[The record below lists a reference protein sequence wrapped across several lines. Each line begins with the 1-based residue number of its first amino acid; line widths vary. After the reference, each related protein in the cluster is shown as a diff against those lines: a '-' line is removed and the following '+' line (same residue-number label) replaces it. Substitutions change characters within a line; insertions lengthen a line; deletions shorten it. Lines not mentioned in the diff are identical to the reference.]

1 MKYNVLCITFCF
13 LFSCYQSAQSQ
24 PVQFKDMNDREIKL
38 DNAPQ
43 RIVVIPI
50 PAASM
55 LVGMD
60 ESTHH
65 LVGMHP
71 FAKVAAKEGML
82 SQMFPDIINI
92 RSDTVGN
99 NFMPNIET
107 LLSVKPDLVWQWGHR
122 GDDIITPMENVGLT
136 VATLNYGKEVY
147 TQKWIELMG
156 ETLDHPTKA
165 QAMIDWRNQVINDL
179 QQVTQNI
186 PETEKPKVLYL
197 LYFNSNIQTFGATSH
212 NNFDFEL
219 AGGISLNKDLYGARN
234 LNIEQIL
241 VWDPDIILLGNF
253 EQGLKP
259 QDVYDNPLLADVTAV
274 KNRRVFKLPIGG
286 FIWDAPNQ
294 ETPLYWLWL
303 SMIFHPKTIQWPLR
317 ELIAK
322 HYLELY
328 NYHVS
333 QAQIDQILQIQLN
346 QVSNY
351 PLFSLNQNRGT
362 NEQ

>member
-1 MKYNVLCITFCF
+1 MKYNVLFVTFCF
-13 LFSCYQSAQSQ
+13 LSSCCQNALGQ
-24 PVQFKDMNDREIKL
+24 PMQFTDMSNRQIKL
-38 DNAPQ
+38 NHEPQ
-43 RIVVIPI
+43 RVVVIPI

-55 LVGMD
+55 LVGID
-60 ESTHH
+60 ENTQR

-82 SQMFPDIINI
+82 SKMFPDIVNI

-107 LLSVKPDLVWQWGHR
+107 LLSVKPDLVWQWGHL
-122 GDDIITPMENVGLT
+122 GNDIITPMENVGLT
-136 VATLNYGKEVY
+136 VATLNYGKEAY

-156 ETLDHPTKA
+156 LTLDQRVKA

-179 QQVTQNI
+179 QQATQNI
-186 PETEKPKVLYL
+186 SETQKPKVLFL
-197 LYFNSNIQTFGATSH
+197 LYFNSHIQTFGATSH
-212 NNFDFEL
+212 NNYDFEL
-219 AGGISLNKDLYGARN
+219 AGGISLNKDLTGTRT

-274 KNRRVFKLPIGG
+274 KNHRVFKVPIGG
-286 FIWDAPNQ
+286 FVWDAPNQ

-303 SMIFHPKTIQWPLR
+303 SMIFHPDTMHWPLR
-317 ELIAK
+317 ELIAQ
-322 HYLELY
+322 HYQQLY
-328 NYHVS
+328 NYQVS
-333 QAQIDQILQIQLN
+333 DEQIDQILQIQLN

-351 PLFSLNQNRGT
+351 PSFSLATHKGN
-362 NEQ
+362 NE